1 MLILQRKQGQSIL
14 INDDIEI
21 SVVEVSKDKIKIG
34 IDAPLSV
41 KVFRKEIILTKN
53 ENIEASKNV
62 NKGLLENLVKNL
74 DKKK

>member
-21 SVVEVSKDKIKIG
+21 SVVEVSGDKIKIG

-41 KVFRKEIILTKN
+41 KVFRKEIVLTKN